1 MKDRDGHEM
10 SRKWGGMKG
19 KLYRGERCWVD
30 ERGKID
36 YSKEGPSM
44 GRAMRE

>member
-19 KLYRGERCWVD
+19 KLYRGEGVEW
-30 ERGKID
+30 
-36 YSKEGPSM
+36 
-44 GRAMRE
+44 MREGRLITRKRDPAWGGQ